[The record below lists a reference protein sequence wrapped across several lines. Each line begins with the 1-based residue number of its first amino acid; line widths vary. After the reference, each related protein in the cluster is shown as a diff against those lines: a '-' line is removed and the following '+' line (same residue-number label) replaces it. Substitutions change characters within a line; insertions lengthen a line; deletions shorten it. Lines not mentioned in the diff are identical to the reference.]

1 MYALSH
7 IIFGV
12 DIIYVVELSIRDWP
26 PFPFAVILMIKRD
39 CLQNHIDELDIEWL
53 DECGSQRVVCFQFM
67 ILFEDGDAEDLE
79 ELLLDQEEQV
89 RLEESDAREK
99 QASYDS
105 WEDRESLNLFDP
117 FDYLLVGFLEP
128 QQVQPIYGINEEAHP
143 HHQVH
148 DHVRNL
154 LFDEHHADLWLH
166 SLSAKSFPSEVA
178 RVEGDQEV
186 GEDLDHLE
194 DATHMVFSAGD
205 LLGPIVHKRS
215 KVSIGIDDLTH
226 SVGLL
231 TTQELLI
238 EYPASVYT
246 S

>member
-1 MYALSH
+1 MYTLSH
-7 IIFGV
+7 IFCGV
-12 DIIYVVELSIRDWP
+12 DIIYALELSSRACA
-26 PFPFAVILMIKRD
+26 PFPFILMLMNKRD
-39 CLQNHIDELDIEWL
+39 CLQNHIDNLDIEWL
-53 DECGSQRVVCFQFM
+53 DECDSQRVVCFEFM
-67 ILFEDGDAEDLE
+67 LLFEDGDAEDLE

-117 FDYLLVGFLEP
+117 LDYLLVGFLEP
-128 QQVQPIYGINEEAHP
+128 QQVQPIYGINAEAHP

-148 DHVRNL
+148 YNVRNQ
-154 LFDEHHADLWLH
+154 LFDEHHANLWLH
-166 SLSAKSFPSEVA
+166 SLSAKSFPCEVA
-178 RVEGDQEV
+178 RVECDQEV

-194 DATHMVFSAGD
+194 DATPTVFSVGD

-215 KVSIGIDDLTH
+215 KVPIGIDDLTH

-238 EYPASVYT
+238 EYPTSVYA

>member
-1 MYALSH
+1 MYTLSH

-12 DIIYVVELSIRDWP
+12 DIIYAVELSRRAWSR
-26 PFPFAVILMIKRD
+26 FPFVLILMIKRD
-39 CLQNHIDELDIEWL
+39 SLQNHIDQLDIEWL
-53 DECGSQRVVCFQFM
+53 DEYGSQRVVCFQFM

-79 ELLLDQEEQV
+79 ELLFDQEEQV
-89 RLEESDAREK
+89 RLEESDACEK

-128 QQVQPIYGINEEAHP
+128 QKVQAIYGINEEAHP

-148 DHVRNL
+148 DHVRYL
-154 LFDEHHADLWLH
+154 LLDEHHANLWLH
-166 SLSAKSFPSEVA
+166 SHSAKSFPSEVA

-194 DATHMVFSAGD
+194 DTRHMVFSVGD

-215 KVSIGIDDLTH
+215 EVPIGIDDLTH
-226 SVGLL
+226 SVGLF

-238 EYPASVYT
+238 EYPTSVYT